1 MATQAPDPSLLLAE
15 FAATLLAEREVI
27 PRARLI
33 SARITE
39 LMPGLAV
46 ALYVV
51 EDQDNPQ
58 WTLKAVAGD
67 LRVPQDVV
75 SFDQGTL
82 GELGQKLTP
91 FIRDHDSV
99 TREDYAHLDV
109 RRTIYSLAYIPLLHR
124 GVLLGGLELISFES
138 ALDETMLAPVFEI
151 VECSSLAIASA
162 IEYESERN
170 SSLRSISRLAQLYDI
185 EKVLNSTLEMDEL
198 LPIIASKFLEILN
211 VQAVNVWMV
220 DGNENLLLASRAGF
234 DPAIAVGAIEHV
246 GEGVAADVAESGE
259 GLIVDSP
266 ADPRLVKR
274 NSGVQEGAAFS
285 LMAAPI
291 MDHEYLV
298 GVVEAVN
305 KHDGTAFDEDDLS
318 LLLSL
323 CETAAGALHNASL
336 LQAERKVEIL
346 ETLVQI
352 SKEIT
357 STLNLDRVLQA
368 IVNHTQAIIAFER
381 AAIALEQRGS
391 LELKAVSG
399 TTQINSADPMIRA
412 LKDMLEWASLSTEE
426 TYITQHGDHID
437 DTRPEIQSRFAEYF
451 SQTGMHSFY
460 ALPLIDDQGRLG
472 LLSFESSDPDFL
484 TPAHLEMIRVLAAQA
499 TVALRNASLYRE
511 VPFINVLE
519 PLLQRKQRFMA
530 MEKRRRRAL
539 LALGASAALFLV
551 VCPLPMR
558 VSGDATVTSA
568 HMARVQSALD
578 GVVKNVYVREGNYV
592 KQGAILASLE
602 DWNYRAEAAAAQAK
616 FDEAAAS
623 MNHALSVN
631 DGTQAGTERVKADYW
646 RAELIRS
653 RELLDR
659 TAIRAPFD
667 GIITTPQIEN
677 SAGRRLMP
685 GDTLAELV
693 QTAQVSVDVN
703 IPESDAALLQSGERA
718 SIKLE
723 SFPVRTFHGIVT
735 VVSPQGQVQSDKRF
749 FVARV
754 NVSNEGGRI
763 RPGMQGLGKIS
774 VGWRP
779 AGYVFFRGTA
789 MWIWGKLWSWFGW

>member
-46 ALYVV
+46 ALYIV

-162 IEYESERN
+162 IDYESERN

-220 DGNENLLLASRAGF
+220 DGNGNLLLASRAGF
-234 DPAIAVGAIEHV
+234 DPAIAAGAIEHV

-318 LLLSL
+318 LSKI
-323 CETAAGALHNASL
+323 GRASC
-336 LQAERKVEIL
+336 R
-346 ETLVQI
+346 
-352 SKEIT
+352 
-357 STLNLDRVLQA
+357 
-368 IVNHTQAIIAFER
+368 
-381 AAIALEQRGS
+381 
-391 LELKAVSG
+391 
-399 TTQINSADPMIRA
+399 
-412 LKDMLEWASLSTEE
+412 
-426 TYITQHGDHID
+426 
-437 DTRPEIQSRFAEYF
+437 
-451 SQTGMHSFY
+451 
-460 ALPLIDDQGRLG
+460 
-472 LLSFESSDPDFL
+472 
-484 TPAHLEMIRVLAAQA
+484 
-499 TVALRNASLYRE
+499 
-511 VPFINVLE
+511 
-519 PLLQRKQRFMA
+519 
-530 MEKRRRRAL
+530 
-539 LALGASAALFLV
+539 
-551 VCPLPMR
+551 
-558 VSGDATVTSA
+558 
-568 HMARVQSALD
+568 
-578 GVVKNVYVREGNYV
+578 
-592 KQGAILASLE
+592 
-602 DWNYRAEAAAAQAK
+602 
-616 FDEAAAS
+616 
-623 MNHALSVN
+623 
-631 DGTQAGTERVKADYW
+631 ERV
-646 RAELIRS
+646 
-653 RELLDR
+653 
-659 TAIRAPFD
+659 
-667 GIITTPQIEN
+667 
-677 SAGRRLMP
+677 
-685 GDTLAELV
+685 
-693 QTAQVSVDVN
+693 
-703 IPESDAALLQSGERA
+703 
-718 SIKLE
+718 
-723 SFPVRTFHGIVT
+723 
-735 VVSPQGQVQSDKRF
+735 
-749 FVARV
+749 
-754 NVSNEGGRI
+754 
-763 RPGMQGLGKIS
+763 
-774 VGWRP
+774 
-779 AGYVFFRGTA
+779 
-789 MWIWGKLWSWFGW
+789 